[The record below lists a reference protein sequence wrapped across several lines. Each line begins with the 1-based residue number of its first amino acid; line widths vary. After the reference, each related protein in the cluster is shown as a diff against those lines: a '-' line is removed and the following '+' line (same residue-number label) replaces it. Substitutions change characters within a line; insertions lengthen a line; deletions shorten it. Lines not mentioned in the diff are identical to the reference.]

1 MKNGAYRY
9 RYAPFLFYDHT
20 PIGAGSFFR
29 FYAFFFLPPITAAAV
44 PAPQSTPRE
53 IQTVIWL

>member
-1 MKNGAYRY
+1 MERIVTDTLHFSFTTT
-9 RYAPFLFYDHT
+9 RHLVRDHFL
-20 PIGAGSFFR
+20 R

-44 PAPQSTPRE
+44 PAPQSTARE